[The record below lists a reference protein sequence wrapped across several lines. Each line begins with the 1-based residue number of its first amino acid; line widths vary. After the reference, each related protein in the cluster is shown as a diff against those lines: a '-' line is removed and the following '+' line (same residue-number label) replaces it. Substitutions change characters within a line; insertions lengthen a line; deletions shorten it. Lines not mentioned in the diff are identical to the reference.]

1 MTRRIAPTGLLALG
15 VLAGCAPFHSP
26 GATPEHVEMQP
37 EPKTFEELMS
47 LQDAMLAAWKLPKA
61 EREAILPTPR
71 GYQAMAPAI
80 VPAPFPSWLPMARRV
95 EIRNPTDQPLTLSLY
110 YASPDC
116 GAATL
121 VVPARGKVS
130 TTLCLKIARVR
141 IVDNDPTIAAGWL
154 QARNCYAL
162 GRWDG
167 PPRWA
172 LDACSS

>member
-1 MTRRIAPTGLLALG
+1 MTRRLTATGLLALG

-26 GATPEHVEMQP
+26 DAAPEHVEMRP
-37 EPKTFEELMS
+37 EPKTFDELARF
-47 LQDAMLAAWKLPKA
+47 QDALNAAWKLPKA
-61 EREAILPTPR
+61 EREAILPTFR
-71 GYQAMAPAI
+71 GYQAMAPGA
-80 VPAPFPSWLPMARRV
+80 APGAAPSWLPMARRV

-110 YASPDC
+110 YATPDC
-116 GAATL
+116 SAKTL

-130 TTLCLKIARVR
+130 TSLCLKIARVR
-141 IVDNDPTIAAGWL
+141 IVDNDATIAAGWL

>member
-1 MTRRIAPTGLLALG
+1 MTRRLAATGLLALG
-15 VLAGCAPFHSP
+15 VLAGCAPFRAP
-26 GATPEHVEMQP
+26 DATPEHVETRP
-37 EPKTFEELMS
+37 EPKTFEELTS
-47 LQDAMLAAWKLPKA
+47 LQDAMLAMWKLPKA
-61 EREAILPTPR
+61 EREAILPTFR
-71 GYQAMAPAI
+71 GYQTIAPGSA
-80 VPAPFPSWLPMARRV
+80 PSWLPMARRV

-110 YASPDC
+110 YATPDC
-116 GAATL
+116 SAKTL

-130 TTLCLKIARVR
+130 TPLCLKIARVR

-154 QARNCYAL
+154 QAKNCYAL